1 MVSGASIWFIPSRW
15 WRCTWFC
22 NHCSF
27 IECHEQTRV
36 IFVITREIWWSLCVC
51 VCMFDILSSCVWAF
65 MCLPVSLCVCLC
77 LVNWCACMC
86 LSVCFILLIYDCLLL
101 CLCQRWANFGSQVG
115 SDPPSRFE
123 LAQGN
128 FEESHN
134 FFRMW
139 PPELLFLMM

>member
-1 MVSGASIWFIPSRW
+1 MSRPG
-15 WRCTWFC
+15 
-22 NHCSF
+22 SF
-27 IECHEQTRV
+27 LSLLGR
-36 IFVITREIWWSLCVC
+36 FGDLCVC
-51 VCMFDILSSCVWAF
+51 VCVCLTFS
-65 MCLPVSLCVCLC
+65 LPVFGPLCVCLC
-77 LVNWCACMC
+77 LYVSACVWLIGVPVCVC

-139 PPELLFLMM
+139 PPELLFLVM